1 MVVWCIVSTKKINT
15 MFGIFSEEY
24 LRGQMNLTRQACGMI
39 QGRPRQDDTP
49 QMQNGRR
56 ICEIVMS
63 DSKDMLRELE
73 QFCDS
78 VTETG
83 SPMSSQE
90 GAAQICA
97 LTVPVR
103 HCVNVVSAAHTQAT
117 GKAVDSNQELQIM
130 IACGMVKGIT
140 ADELPTVRPGQV

>member
-1 MVVWCIVSTKKINT
+1 MK
-15 MFGIFSEEY
+15 
-24 LRGQMNLTRQACGMI
+24 
-39 QGRPRQDDTP
+39 D
-49 QMQNGRR
+49 GRR
-56 ICEIVMS
+56 ICEFVMS

-73 QFCDS
+73 QFCNI
-78 VTETG
+78 VTENG
-83 SPMSSQE
+83 LPISSQE
-90 GAAQICA
+90 GAGPICA

-140 ADELPTVRPGQV
+140 KNDLPDTVRTGQVSQMNMDQVLQ

>member
-1 MVVWCIVSTKKINT
+1 

-24 LRGQMNLTRQACGMI
+24 LRGQMNLTMQACGNVLK
-39 QGRPRQDDTP
+39 RQQTDSDTTE
-49 QMQNGRR
+49 MQNGRKL
-56 ICEIVMS
+56 CEIVMS
-63 DSKDMLRELE
+63 DSDDMVRKLE
-73 QFCDS
+73 EFCDS
-78 VTETG
+78 PTETG
-83 SPMSSQE
+83 LPVRSQE

-140 ADELPTVRPGQV
+140 ADKMPTV